1 VMSWGLLALS
11 IGSLALPADARSA
24 ILDMESATG
33 IVANAMVS
41 AASAIVVADDDV
53 AEIGAVA
60 HASTSEGEVRD
71 SLRVLL
77 GREAWGR
84 QDDFVDF
91 NALSMSISAVQ
102 LLEQRGVVH
111 SRRDEFGELQIALR
125 PSAAAFQDDKL

>member
-1 VMSWGLLALS
+1 MSWGLLALS

-41 AASAIVVADDDV
+41 AASAIVIADDDA
-53 AEIGAVA
+53 AESGAVA
-60 HASTSEGEVRD
+60 HAPTSEGEVRD

-91 NALSMSISAVQ
+91 TSLSMSISAVQ
-102 LLEQRGVVH
+102 VLEQHAVVH
-111 SRRDEFGELQIALR
+111 SRRGEFGELQLALR
-125 PSAAAFQDDKL
+125 ASAAVFQDYKL

>member
-1 VMSWGLLALS
+1 MSWGMLTLT
-11 IGSLALPADARSA
+11 IGSVQLPADARSA
-24 ILDMESATG
+24 ILDIESATS

-41 AASAIVVADDDV
+41 EASAALVAYDDAAD
-53 AEIGAVA
+53 IDAVA
-60 HASTSEGEVRD
+60 HVSTSEGEVRD